1 MFASPASL
9 RSSQS
14 SIHLMNLL
22 SKSARA
28 QKAKRETRFKMP
40 ARPKFSFMDFFSIRQ
55 RLKRK
60 LSSTFGREWSFFGS
74 LFVFFLSRLN
84 TNKRQFRW
92 CRRFSSVRVWR
103 ILRLFRQTAK
113 RPLLMGP
120 RELSAENSLTSIMRI
135 TGEFR
140 FVEHCS
146 CARTSKIEPEK
157 TSLARSP
164 NRMEPN
170 WIVRERLFN
179 LSSSF
184 AFLWKLL
191 F

>member
-1 MFASPASL
+1 
-9 RSSQS
+9 
-14 SIHLMNLL
+14 MNLL

-40 ARPKFSFMDFFSIRQ
+40 ARPKIFIHGFLLDPPEIEAEIVVDIRSEFF
-55 RLKRK
+55 
-60 LSSTFGREWSFFGS
+60 W
-74 LFVFFLSRLN
+74 FVVCFLSPRLN

-120 RELSAENSLTSIMRI
+120 REISVENSLTSIMRI

>member
-1 MFASPASL
+1 
-9 RSSQS
+9 
-14 SIHLMNLL
+14 MNLL

-40 ARPKFSFMDFFSIRQ
+40 ARRPKIFIHGFLLDPPEIEAEIVVDIRS
-55 RLKRK
+55 RM
-60 LSSTFGREWSFFGS
+60 EFFGS
-74 LFVFFLSRLN
+74 LFVFFLRRLN

-120 RELSAENSLTSIMRI
+120 REISAENSLTSIMRI
-135 TGEFR
+135 TGEVR

-146 CARTSKIEPEK
+146 CSRTSKIEPEK